1 MTERCMSPTRA
12 TLPSASC
19 WCSSTANTANSER
32 ELRYVAIAASHQRKG
47 LGKAM
52 LADVRAAEAARGA
65 AAPRRRHQLR
75 RHRQPRLLPAVRLP
89 VALDRARLLHPGPRV
104 SARLR
109 PERAARGRHGVDGPA
124 RLMGRFS
131 GIALDVTP
139 LRESREFRLLW
150 AGDGITAAGSQF
162 TRVAAAFQV
171 YELTGSTLMVGLL
184 GLVTMVPLF
193 FGSILGGAVADHF
206 ERRRVI
212 LLTQLGGLLCALALA
227 LNAAAPNPQT
237 WVIFVVFFLAQ
248 GFYSLGVPASR
259 SAVQMLVR
267 PEHIPSATALEAV
280 LGSTARLIGPVVAG
294 FVIASA
300 GLGWTYVVDMVS
312 FALCICLRRRDARDR
327 SDRHRRDHAA
337 RDRRRSAVPAQPGGA
352 QGLVPRRPR
361 RDDLRDAGGAL
372 PGARRPAIRRRGL
385 RPRPPL
391 RRSVRGLTRR
401 ERDQRVGPQECH
413 VTVSRSAS
421 RSSDGVS
428 RSPSSGSSTASRS
441 RCCSSRPQGPR
452 TWSAACSDSRS

>member
-1 MTERCMSPTRA
+1 
-12 TLPSASC
+12 
-19 WCSSTANTANSER
+19 
-32 ELRYVAIAASHQRKG
+32 
-47 LGKAM
+47 
-52 LADVRAAEAARGA
+52 
-65 AAPRRRHQLR
+65 
-75 RHRQPRLLPAVRLP
+75 
-89 VALDRARLLHPGPRV
+89 
-104 SARLR
+104 
-109 PERAARGRHGVDGPA
+109 
-124 RLMGRFS
+124 MGRFR
-131 GIALDVTP
+131 GVALDVTP

-312 FALCICLRRRDARDR
+312 FALCIAFVAAMHAIAVTGTDGITLRAIGEGLRYLRSRAVLKGSFLADLVAMIFGMPVALFPALVDQRFDGEAYVLGLLYAAPFAGSLVASATSGWARRVPRHGVALCIAIVGWGVAITLFGIVDGLAISLLLLAAAGAADMVSGVFRQSILRMATPPPMLGRMEGVGMAVWTTGPALGDLEAGAVAALTSVDTSIVLGGLACIGGIGLLALAMPGLIAYNAHRDA
-327 SDRHRRDHAA
+327 
-337 RDRRRSAVPAQPGGA
+337 VLINPEPAPG
-352 QGLVPRRPR
+352 
-361 RDDLRDAGGAL
+361 
-372 PGARRPAIRRRGL
+372 
-385 RPRPPL
+385 
-391 RRSVRGLTRR
+391 
-401 ERDQRVGPQECH
+401 
-413 VTVSRSAS
+413 
-421 RSSDGVS
+421 
-428 RSPSSGSSTASRS
+428 
-441 RCCSSRPQGPR
+441 
-452 TWSAACSDSRS
+452 